1 MLDASSD
8 SGLLPSI
15 PKLLIKDSAP
25 LQNTQPRGGPR
36 PGPGPCA
43 QPPVSLR
50 PAVPSPLQPCFLSCK
65 GQLVALA
72 LIS

>member
-25 LQNTQPRGGPR
+25 LQNTQPRGGP
-36 PGPGPCA
+36 
-43 QPPVSLR
+43 PPRARALCPAPSLSASCC
-50 PAVPSPLQPCFLSCK
+50 PLPSAALLSLLQ
-65 GQLVALA
+65 GT
-72 LIS
+72 ISGLGFN